1 MVDFDILTAIGV
13 IGTLLALLFAV
24 AIWYINLRNKISE
37 IEYKR
42 KQDLYT
48 KKQNS
53 YAKLIESLIGL
64 DSGFGNVEKQLE
76 FLNETNLI
84 WLYSPDDVIKK
95 VNKFLKAYM
104 EHSDAE
110 KALGEL
116 MIAIRKDLIKNELLN
131 YTELTSDEFNLIV
144 PNKK

>member
-95 VNKFLKAYM
+95 SINF
-104 EHSDAE
+104 
-110 KALGEL
+110 
-116 MIAIRKDLIKNELLN
+116 
-131 YTELTSDEFNLIV
+131 
-144 PNKK
+144 